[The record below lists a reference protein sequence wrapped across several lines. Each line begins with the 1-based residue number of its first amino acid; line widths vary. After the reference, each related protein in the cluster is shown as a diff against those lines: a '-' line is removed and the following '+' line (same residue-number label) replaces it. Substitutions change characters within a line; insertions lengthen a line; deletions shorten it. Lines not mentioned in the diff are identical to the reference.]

1 MTGYSKHELEG
12 KMKWSHFVV
21 EEDLDKM
28 KHYYKMRRLTPGSAP
43 GSYEFRFTNRK
54 GEVRDLFMNVA
65 VIPGTKE
72 SIASFIDMTESKNLE
87 EQLTRAQKMEA
98 IGTLAGG
105 LAHDFNNLLMGILG
119 NVSLLRMNFDETDP
133 FFDRLKKVEEYVK
146 RGSDLTKQLLGF
158 ARGGKYEV
166 KPTDLGDFIL
176 KSSEMFGR
184 TRKEISIHHGIQD
197 GLWPVEVDKGQ
208 MEQVLLNLY
217 VNAWQAM
224 PGGGDLYLSVENV
237 ELDELSVSPYGI
249 KPGEF
254 VKLKVTDTGI
264 GMDEAT
270 KARIFE
276 PFFTTKEQG
285 HGTGLGLASV
295 YGIIKNHGGYICVE
309 SKEKLGTTFII
320 YLPASGKR
328 VEDEYR
334 SEDAVQKGH
343 ETVLLI
349 DDEEMILDVGSEML
363 EALGYKVM
371 TAAGGKLGLKIYEQN
386 RDKIDLV
393 ILDMIM
399 PEFGGADTFEALRRI
414 DPSIRVLLSS
424 GYSVEG
430 QAKEIIQN
438 GCKGFIQKPFSMT
451 ELSGKIRITLDK
463 KHVGRDTRMPADSEA
478 RSQTSKS

>member
-28 KHYYKMRRLTPGSAP
+28 KHYHRMRRLTPGSAP

-119 NVSLLRMNFDETDP
+119 NVSLIRMNFDETDP

-184 TRKEISIHHGIQD
+184 TRKEISIHNRIQD

-224 PGGGDLYLSVENV
+224 SGGGDLYLSVENV
-237 ELDELSVSPYGI
+237 ELDEMSVSPYGI

-254 VKLKVTDTGI
+254 VKLTVTDTGI
-264 GMDEAT
+264 GMDETT
-270 KARIFE
+270 KAHIFE

-295 YGIIKNHGGYICVE
+295 YGIIKNHGGYISVE
-309 SKEKLGTTFII
+309 SKVNQGTSFII
-320 YLPASGKR
+320 YLPASDKR

-334 SEDAVQKGH
+334 SED
-343 ETVLLI
+343 E
-349 DDEEMILDVGSEML
+349 SR
-363 EALGYKVM
+363 
-371 TAAGGKLGLKIYEQN
+371 
-386 RDKIDLV
+386 RD
-393 ILDMIM
+393 MR
-399 PEFGGADTFEALRRI
+399 PC
-414 DPSIRVLLSS
+414 
-424 GYSVEG
+424 YSLMM
-430 QAKEIIQN
+430 K
-438 GCKGFIQKPFSMT
+438 
-451 ELSGKIRITLDK
+451 R
-463 KHVGRDTRMPADSEA
+463 
-478 RSQTSKS
+478 